1 MVYYS
6 FGVGIMRN
14 LVKEIITGRWL
25 KKMSS
30 LTVNTKEKF
39 SIQQIAAIGVM
50 TAVICVL
57 APFSL
62 PIGPVPISLTN
73 LAIYFALYML
83 GVKRGTISYLV
94 YLRIGLVGVP
104 VFSGFTSGPGKLFG
118 PPGGYLIGFIPMAI
132 IAGMVID
139 RKINNRLLCFIGMI
153 IGTVVCYAF
162 GTACLAYEA
171 HMDLLAALMAGV
183 IPFIPGDLIKMVLA
197 MILGPQIRNRLIH
210 ANLF

>member
-25 KKMSS
+25 KKMSN

-73 LAIYFALYML
+73 LAIYISLYL
-83 GVKRGTISYLV
+83 LSGVSTDRTGGSSCIFRIYQWSWKTVWTDRRLSYWI
-94 YLRIGLVGVP
+94 Y
-104 VFSGFTSGPGKLFG
+104 SN
-118 PPGGYLIGFIPMAI
+118 GY
-132 IAGMVID
+132 
-139 RKINNRLLCFIGMI
+139 
-153 IGTVVCYAF
+153 
-162 GTACLAYEA
+162 
-171 HMDLLAALMAGV
+171 HS
-183 IPFIPGDLIKMVLA
+183 
-197 MILGPQIRNRLIH
+197 RNG
-210 ANLF
+210 N

>member
-1 MVYYS
+1 
-6 FGVGIMRN
+6 MRN

-25 KKMSS
+25 KKMSN

-73 LAIYFALYML
+73 LAIYFVLYML

-94 YLRIGLVGVP
+94 YLLIGLVGVP
-104 VFSGFTSGPGKLFG
+104 VFSGFTGGVGKLAG
-118 PPGGYLIGFIPMAI
+118 PTGGYIIGFIPMAI
-132 IAGMVID
+132 IAGIIID
-139 RKINNRLLCFIGMI
+139 KCNNRVIQILGMVL
-153 IGTVVCYAF
+153 GTVICYAF
-162 GTACLAYEA
+162 GTAWFCFQSGNTVS
-171 HMDLLAALMAGV
+171 AALSICV
-183 IPFIPGDLIKMVLA
+183 FPFIPADLVKMVIA
-197 MILGPQIRNRLIH
+197 MIFGPMIRKKIGIAIH
-210 ANLF
+210 